1 MEMFSQGQTAEASLS
16 DEAIF
21 AEPEGQVAG
30 QFQDDHAET
39 TEEAAPAVEETT
51 PEEAAPAGVQAAEA
65 MPVTVPKKT
74 GQTEGVTAA
83 AAIPPVNEKQY
94 REMWRWNTRT
104 ATENA
109 ALRRQLD
116 EMLADP
122 SVRYLVLDFDK
133 LTFMDSSGIGVILGR
148 YRILRDRGG
157 KMAVC
162 HMNPHIARIFHM
174 SGMDR
179 IIPELDRA

>member
-1 MEMFSQGQTAEASLS
+1 MLQSIRDGDRLIVRIDGEL
-16 DEAIF
+16 
-21 AEPEGQVAG
+21 
-30 QFQDDHAET
+30 DHFCA
-39 TEEAAPAVEETT
+39 
-51 PEEAAPAGVQAAEA
+51 Q
-65 MPVTVPKKT
+65 
-74 GQTEGVTAA
+74 
-83 AAIPPVNEKQY
+83 
-94 REMWRWNTRT
+94 
-104 ATENA
+104 
-109 ALRRQLD
+109 
-116 EMLADP
+116 
-122 SVRYLVLDFDK
+122 SVRRDLDALLLDRSIRTLILDFSS